1 MIVAFYGAGMLGSAM
16 IRAMRA
22 RGVEVRVWN
31 RTAQKAEALEQYGA
45 RAVGDPAEAAR
56 GADRVHSCLSDDAGV
71 DAVLD
76 AALPG
81 IDPQTPIVDHST
93 VLPQRVAERCER
105 LAQSGHSFLHAPVF
119 MGPHMAVEATGVML
133 TSGDAALVER
143 LRSGLEAMCSDL
155 RYVGLRPQDAAI
167 FKLMGNAM
175 ILAVVGGVSDMI
187 RIGEEQGLTRA
198 EAYALFEFYDP
209 CGQIRGRA
217 KRMVEEDYEAYWTL
231 DMAHKDATLMQAAAH
246 HERLPVID
254 AVQALMRNV
263 SDRGLGSLDL
273 GALAAR

>member
-1 MIVAFYGAGMLGSAM
+1 MV
-16 IRAMRA
+16 RAMLA
-22 RGVEVRVWN
+22 LGVDVRVWN
-31 RTAQKAEALEQYGA
+31 RTAQKAQALEEFGA
-45 RAVGDPAEAAR
+45 RAVADPSEAAR
-56 GADRVHSCLSDDAGV
+56 GADRIHSCLSDDDSV

-76 AALPG
+76 SVIAA
-81 IDPQTPIVDHST
+81 IDRRSPIVDHST
-93 VLPQRVAERCER
+93 VLPQRVAERRDR

-119 MGPHMAVEATGVML
+119 MGPHMAVEATGVMM

-143 LRSGLEAMCSDL
+143 LQPALEKMCSDL
-155 RYVGLRPQDAAI
+155 RYVGPRPQDAAI

-175 ILAVVGGVSDMI
+175 ILAVVGGVNDMI
-187 RIGEEQGLTRA
+187 RIGEEQGLTRS
-198 EAYALFEFYDP
+198 EAYALFDFYDP

-217 KRMVEEDYEAYWTL
+217 KRMVDEEYEAYWTL
-231 DMAHKDATLMQAAAH
+231 DMAHKDATLMQAAAL

-254 AVQALMRNV
+254 AVEALMRNV